1 GGYKTVIHNENHNT
15 PMSQKY
21 SLLIITILVSV
32 ITSCKIHEQ
41 VRSYN
46 QIISPASNGDVL
58 STLYRLDSIDRF
70 SNPLVNRKYQKLKE
84 RYHSRFSNTNEIA
97 EVLSKNE
104 VINDICTFYRDYW
117 KTKML
122 EAPFNSDSILYDNL
136 SHYLLNNKLTTLS
149 FDELSKTIKDDSEL
163 IRVIE
168 NEGFH
173 CKFLLINGIQDLLIW
188 DKQSQSEYAVHL
200 PEVKIDVNVIFIES
214 YLLRGASDYA
224 TFGYSQIGGWASNN
238 DSSLFCN
245 KGTYKL
251 KSEKFQYSYLKH
263 ESMHFVDIKNYPNL
277 EPSDLEYRAK
287 LIELIYCTEKTIFKR
302 LDEFILGASNES
314 RENSHPFANY
324 HLIYQLSIKLF
335 NNEFE
340 ADISKWKSLTP
351 EEINKASLELFQKGS
366 ELLKANPNLNRIIE
380 NVYNIN

>member
-1 GGYKTVIHNENHNT
+1 
-15 PMSQKY
+15 MSQKNA
-21 SLLIITILVSV
+21 LLIITILVSV
-32 ITSCKIHEQ
+32 ITSCKIQ
-41 VRSYN
+41 DQIRSYN

-58 STLYRLDSIDRF
+58 LTLSRLDSVDRF
-70 SNPLVNRKYQKLKE
+70 RNPLINRKYQKLKKS
-84 RYHSRFSNTNEIA
+84 YHSRFSETNETA

-122 EAPFNSDSILYDNL
+122 EAHLNSDSILYKNL
-136 SHYLLNNKLTTLS
+136 FHYLVNNKLTTLS

-163 IRVIE
+163 TRVIE

-173 CKFLLINGIQDLLIW
+173 CKFFLINGIQDLLIW
-188 DKQSQSEYAVHL
+188 DKQSQSKYTVQL
-200 PEVKIDVNVIFIES
+200 PEAKIDINVIFIEN
-214 YLLRGASDYA
+214 YVLRGASDYA

-251 KSEKFQYSYLKH
+251 NSEKFQYSYLKH

-277 EPSDLEYRAK
+277 EPADLEYRAK
-287 LIELIYCTEKTIFKR
+287 LIELIYCTEKSIYKR
-302 LDEFILGASNES
+302 LDEFIMRASNES
-314 RENSHPFANY
+314 REDAHPFANY
-324 HLIYQLSIKLF
+324 HLICQLSKKLF

-351 EEINKASLELFQKGS
+351 EEINKASHELFQNGT